1 VTERPSITG
10 VWDGL
15 YIYPRIRKPVP
26 FLAVLLGLSG
36 ALSGTTQETPKEGR
50 SAGCI
55 INAEIVGTHRSG
67 SVSFRKTYLD
77 APHGYNRPVEY
88 AGALNADGTEIEG
101 HWTIAGLLSGKF
113 LMIRSGS
120 MAIEQAEEKL
130 ERIPMDAG
138 GPLR

>member
-1 VTERPSITG
+1 

-26 FLAVLLGLSG
+26 FLAVLLDLSG

-50 SAGCI
+50 SAGAT
-55 INAEIVGTHRSG
+55 INAEILGTHRSG
-67 SVSFRKTYLD
+67 AVSFRKTYVD
-77 APHGYNRPVEY
+77 APFGYNKPVDYE
-88 AGALNADGTEIEG
+88 GALNADGAEIEG
-101 HWTIAGLLSGKF
+101 YWTIAGLLRGKF

-130 ERIPMDAG
+130 ERIPMDAFL
-138 GPLR
+138 PR

>member
-1 VTERPSITG
+1 MTEARSITG

-26 FLAVLLGLSG
+26 FLAVILDLSG
-36 ALSGTTQETPKEGR
+36 ALSGTTQETPKDGR
-50 SAGCI
+50 SGGVT
-55 INAEIVGTHRSG
+55 INAEILGTHRVG
-67 SVSFRKTYLD
+67 EVRFRKTYVD
-77 APHGYNRPVEY
+77 APSGYKRPVDYE
-88 AGALNADGTEIEG
+88 GALSSDRTEIEG

-120 MAIEQAEEKL
+120 MAMEQAEKKL

-138 GPLR
+138 GRR